1 MPKSQ
6 REIREE
12 RKALK
17 QKYGEL
23 YDSVAALLFR
33 HDPISINFEN
43 NTDEYETEAGTI
55 LPRLSSCNS
64 VDDAGRV
71 IYEEFVR
78 WFDRGTAGPE
88 ELYDEIAKEI
98 WRLWMNFRQRKP
110 QASSSTPT

>member
-6 REIREE
+6 RRSE
-12 RKALK
+12 RNAKRS
-17 QKYGEL
+17 KYGEL

-33 HDPISINFEN
+33 HDPVSINFEN

-64 VDDAGRV
+64 VDDAYQV

-88 ELYDEIAKEI
+88 ELYNEIAKEI
-98 WRLWMNFRQRKP
+98 WGLSMNFRQRKP
-110 QASSSTPT
+110 QASSSTST

>member
-64 VDDAGRV
+64 VDDAHQV

-88 ELYDEIAKEI
+88 ELYNEIAKEI
-98 WRLWMNFRQRKP
+98 WGLSMNFRQRKP
-110 QASSSTPT
+110 QASSSTST